1 MNLNKIKHFL
11 IFLVTLTIASCAME
25 PQPAFATTGNWYSEP
40 GYKFVPYCNVRL
52 GDNDPI
58 NTDQIVGISIVKT
71 TVTVTLKDRAH
82 TIIFKNQQKAFEW
95 VQELL
100 DGKKCT

>member
-1 MNLNKIKHFL
+1 MTNFKRIL
-11 IFLVTLTIASCAME
+11 IFLVTLTVASCAME
-25 PQPAFATTGNWYSEP
+25 PQPAFAITGNWYSEP

-52 GDNDPI
+52 GDTDLI
-58 NTDQIVGISIVKT
+58 NTNQIVGISIVKT
-71 TVTVTLKDRAH
+71 TVIISLKDRAH